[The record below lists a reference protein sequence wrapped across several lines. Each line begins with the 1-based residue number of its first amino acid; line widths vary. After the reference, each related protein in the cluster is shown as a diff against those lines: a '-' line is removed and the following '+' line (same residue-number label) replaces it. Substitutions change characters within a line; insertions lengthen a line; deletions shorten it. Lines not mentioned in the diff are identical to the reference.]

1 MSPTHDWG
9 SLGDTWWGREES
21 GPTHVDRPVW
31 ALPRY
36 DWPVDQTVVASP
48 PNPNNPRWPSLLR
61 SISFI
66 SSVAAAVARVLAY
79 ARAPAQPRRVPAR
92 RAPHPT
98 YVRSTC
104 VVAGRLHPRRGCGAR
119 TASACGCGGGVRN
132 DERSTWTWGSKR
144 GKARREQPQ
153 HFPRVRS
160 LVVAQHA
167 ALGGRIT
174 WPWLQLTLLFLQP
187 NQATLFSTLLTR
199 LLVHI
204 IFSTF
209 QEILSTFQKKIRF
222 VKIVYFFCHID

>member
-66 SSVAAAVARVLAY
+66 SWVAAAVARVLAY

-132 DERSTWTWGSKR
+132 EQAREGATRATTAFSACSVPRCRAACCTRRQDNVTVTATYTSISATKPGHVLFNFTHQITRTYYFLHISRNTLYLSK
-144 GKARREQPQ
+144 
-153 HFPRVRS
+153 
-160 LVVAQHA
+160 
-167 ALGGRIT
+167 
-174 WPWLQLTLLFLQP
+174 
-187 NQATLFSTLLTR
+187 
-199 LLVHI
+199 
-204 IFSTF
+204 
-209 QEILSTFQKKIRF
+209 KKRF